1 MAMNSAFTDTNP
13 DVRYYGKRIV
23 VFLSPH
29 QDFEFICRKY
39 LSSEDASRIMMF
51 QARGN
56 TTETLKSGRMRRSIS
71 SGRASSSRARSSTNP
86 KSPPHT
92 GPARLMTVSL
102 KDDIA
107 LALRSHGNGSKL
119 KIETLEKMVHAVQR
133 NGSLGSDLLT
143 GMDLLCSMI
152 DSAAVANQQ
161 AALSN
166 VQYFIPLVISDRI
179 QLNNII
185 SVLLARATSNNMN
198 SYIDGARLAQN
209 AIQSI
214 NQQADP
220 VVLLSIYAGRVV
232 ETPRARDVVAQYQID
247 MSYAVRD
254 RKPQSVVRY
263 GQRSLWI
270 LLQDKSCSNQARQLG
285 ELLYEMIGED
295 IYKEA
300 RVHNLGATLSVKL
313 NLRAH

>member
-1 MAMNSAFTDTNP
+1 MREMLCGNYRCDDFNKVSAFWGLLAVMKLNFSQNNVGIQKLVAAFYQTIKSKNAVQRTLTAQSFETILTKLGHGRALCDIKDVTDKIIMAMNSAFTDTNP

-56 TTETLKSGRMRRSIS
+56 TTETLKSGRMRRYIYAYRSLVILTFRSIS

-133 NGSLGSDLLT
+133 NGSLGK
-143 GMDLLCSMI
+143 
-152 DSAAVANQQ
+152 
-161 AALSN
+161 
-166 VQYFIPLVISDRI
+166 Y
-179 QLNNII
+179 
-185 SVLLARATSNNMN
+185 
-198 SYIDGARLAQN
+198 
-209 AIQSI
+209 
-214 NQQADP
+214 
-220 VVLLSIYAGRVV
+220 
-232 ETPRARDVVAQYQID
+232 
-247 MSYAVRD
+247 
-254 RKPQSVVRY
+254 
-263 GQRSLWI
+263 
-270 LLQDKSCSNQARQLG
+270 
-285 ELLYEMIGED
+285 
-295 IYKEA
+295 
-300 RVHNLGATLSVKL
+300 
-313 NLRAH
+313 